1 MATSPPAADERVATL
16 PPAIDSRTASPPRAD
31 DEGAGGAVGDVGASA
46 SPRVIDVDPIN
57 ERPGGMDEDLIRDQA

>member
-31 DEGAGGAVGDVGASA
+31 DAGAGGAVGDVGAST

-57 ERPGGMDEDLIRDQA
+57 ARPGGMDEDLIRDQA